1 MATSQELEVTAYRQ
15 AEAVTIGSLS
25 SGTATCLLLPIAVG
39 QTIHGHDAT
48 YLSGQVRNSLM
59 FGQKSD
65 EQLIKEAIA
74 GVERAWLALIRRYEK
89 RLYNYALRMTGNPD
103 DALDMLQEVLLAVYR
118 NLSTFRGDGPFPAW
132 LFRIATF
139 RCTDFLRRR
148 RVNMGGTEEVEML
161 EDQQAHYR
169 PDAVASGSEQN
180 RMVLSSLATLP
191 RDQRIVVEL
200 KFFQH
205 FTFDEIAGQLGI
217 SSNTAKTRLYTAL
230 RKMRKV
236 KEVSLAV

>member
-1 MATSQELEVTAYRQ
+1 
-15 AEAVTIGSLS
+15 
-25 SGTATCLLLPIAVG
+25 
-39 QTIHGHDAT
+39 
-48 YLSGQVRNSLM
+48 M

-65 EQLIKEAIA
+65 EQLIKDALA

-103 DALDMLQEVLLAVYR
+103 DAMDMLQDILLAVFR
-118 NLSTFRGDGPFPAW
+118 NLSTFRAEGPFPAW

-148 RVNMGGTEEVEML
+148 RINSGGTEEVEML
-161 EDQQAHYR
+161 EDQQHHSR
-169 PDAVASGSEQN
+169 PDAVMAGSERN
-180 RMVLSSLATLP
+180 NTIVSSLATLP
-191 RDQRIVVEL
+191 REQRMVVEL

-217 SSNTAKTRLYTAL
+217 SSNTAKTRLYAAL
-230 RKMRKV
+230 SKMRKV